1 MNSFHS
7 YQRLRLGVQGPGVF
21 WNSVPGNT
29 KCHPSILNSRQM
41 ALKLWLIVHLR
52 KRSLTIGG
60 GGGRAGKFWGRD
72 AIFWAPTWGGLKLS
86 EPAWGEGYNF
96 LGAFGRCARTNGF
109 CVTAILSTAWNT
121 MAVQALLTELHTQSW
136 IARLKSTLIGWRWGV
151 TSRGIACNLLDFEM
165 ALKTAHGNYEYR
177 DWELKAQQNR
187 RMN

>member
-1 MNSFHS
+1 MSTCYYEQLLFVS
-7 YQRLRLGVQGPGVF
+7 GVTSRCAGTRGVF

-41 ALKLWLIVHLR
+41 APKPWLIVQI
-52 KRSLTIGG
+52 KERSLTIRGS
-60 GGGRAGKFWGRD
+60 AGKFWRED
-72 AIFWAPTWGGLKLS
+72 AIFWAPIWREKFS

-109 CVTAILSTAWNT
+109 CVTEILSTAWNT
-121 MAVQALLTELHTQSW
+121 MAVQVILTQLHTQSW

-165 ALKTAHGNYEYR
+165 ALKTAHGNYE
-177 DWELKAQQNR
+177 
-187 RMN
+187 